1 MQEEKDYLQREIE
14 RITLFLK
21 TLLRRVA
28 GFTDENLTPEYDQLE
43 QELQAQI
50 DFSLRDLSD
59 MDTMDLDQKI
69 AALPLVHIEKLA
81 EIAFELLKKRLVAV
95 NPRNFARNI
104 LYMLEHVNRESSV
117 FSLQRQYML
126 AELKKYDRGEV

>member
-28 GFTDENLTPEYDQLE
+28 GFTDENFSPEYDQLE
-43 QELQAQI
+43 KELQAQI
-50 DFSLRDLSD
+50 DFSLHDLSD
-59 MDTMDLDQKI
+59 MDTPDLERKMMS
-69 AALPLVHIEKLA
+69 LPLVHVEKLA
-81 EIAFELLKKRLVAV
+81 EVAFELLKKQRVTV

-117 FSLQRQYML
+117 FSLQRQHL
-126 AELKKYDRGEV
+126 ISETKKYSRGEV